1 MVVDE
6 TDFSGFIPQ
15 LYKDT
20 DLDLNTAHL
29 NLHILLLRGFIL
41 HVATPTGLNIMTRTE
56 RFQIRV
62 NAFNFKLVPFSPRQT
77 S

>member
-1 MVVDE
+1 MRR
-6 TDFSGFIPQ
+6 TFSGFIPQ

-20 DLDLNTAHL
+20 DLDLNTANL
-29 NLHILLLRGFIL
+29 NLPILLLRGFIL
-41 HVATPTGLNIMTRTE
+41 HVATPTDLNIMTRTE

-62 NAFNFKLVPFSPRQT
+62 NAFNLKLVPFSPRRT